1 MVGLDNIKGL
11 FQPNQF
17 YDSNSPLVG
26 MEMTTWLH
34 LLLTR
39 GLSGGFLRVVAS
51 LLGWLCSLMV
61 WEQHQL
67 ERFPTLCPQPVLG
80 RGPPT
85 LA

>member
-17 YDSNSPLVG
+17 YDSSSPLVG

-39 GLSGGFLRVVAS
+39 GVSGGLLRVVAS
-51 LLGWLCSLMV
+51 FLGWLCSLAV

-67 ERFPTLCPQPVLG
+67 ERFPTLCPKSVLG